1 MTDWRPTSGEDVARR
16 RAALLERARRYFSE
30 QDVLAVD
37 TPAINRFAASDPN
50 TESLVVQN
58 RSGKQYFLHT
68 SPEFF
73 MKRLLAAGYPDI
85 YSICRVFRDGESGR
99 HHVPEFTMLEWYRL
113 GFDLEAIIDDTTR
126 FIATCLGASELIDNV
141 VQYEYADAFLEFADI
156 DVFRATAG
164 ELSRRCTDDKSLQVA
179 IGEDRD
185 AGLDLLLSTVVAPQF
200 ARDRLTVL
208 RHYPATQ
215 ASLARICPDDD
226 RRADRFEVFYGEME
240 LANGYVELT
249 DAAEQQQRF
258 DTDLQTRRRAA
269 RVDNP
274 WDVTLLA
281 ALESGLP
288 DCAGVAVG
296 LERLQMILD
305 KTDDIRNVLTF
316 VPGNVD
322 G

>member
-30 QDVLAVD
+30 QSVLAVD
-37 TPAINRFAASDPN
+37 TPAVNRFAASDPN

-99 HHVPEFTMLEWYRL
+99 RHMPEFTMIEWYRL

-126 FIATCLGASELIDNV
+126 FIATCLGASELIDKV
-141 VQYEYADAFLEFADI
+141 VRYEYADAFQEFVGIDI
-156 DVFRATAG
+156 YDTTSDQ
-164 ELSRRCTDDKSLQVA
+164 LSRLCQDDERLKTEIGVDLQA
-179 IGEDRD
+179 R
-185 AGLDLLLSTVVAPQF
+185 LDLLLSTVVAPQF

-215 ASLARICPDDD
+215 ALLARICPDDD

-249 DAAEQQQRF
+249 DATEQQQRF
-258 DTDLQTRRRAA
+258 DADRA
-269 RVDNP
+269 DNP
-274 WDVTLLA
+274 WDETLIA

-288 DCAGVAVG
+288 DCAGVALG